1 MDVDNF
7 WHQTSWEVQAG
18 PEPSCEAPYKSEQND
33 MRVPKTSHCLV
44 CGGDQLMDIGGLVG
58 CRESKGCNQ
67 QHNLY
72 CVGCRSH
79 AEGREL

>member
-1 MDVDNF
+1 MLIVSGTRPPRKSRQDQSPPVRL
-7 WHQTSWEVQAG
+7 HR
-18 PEPSCEAPYKSEQND
+18 KSEQND
-33 MRVPKTSHCLV
+33 ISVPKTSHCLV
-44 CGGDQLMDIGGLVG
+44 CGGDQHMDIGGLVG

-79 AEGREL
+79 TEGKEL